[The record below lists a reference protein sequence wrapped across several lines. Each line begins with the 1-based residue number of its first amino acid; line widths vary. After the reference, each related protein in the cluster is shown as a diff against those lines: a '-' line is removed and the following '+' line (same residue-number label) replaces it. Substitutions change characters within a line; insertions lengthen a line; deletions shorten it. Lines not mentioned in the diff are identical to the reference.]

1 MIDMDQF
8 NARLGNN
15 QAVIVQIL
23 KMFSEQ
29 FGKQPDLMRP
39 SFTHGDTDTL
49 FQLAHSLKGALGNMC
64 AEEDAELAG
73 QIESLARSGELPAE
87 SLMAEIELRLSEIEA
102 QIQAELN

>member
-23 KMFSEQ
+23 KMFSDQ

-39 SFTHGDTDTL
+39 AFTHGDTETL
-49 FQLAHSLKGALGNMC
+49 FQLAHSIKGALANMC
-64 AEEDAELAG
+64 AEEDAAIAEK
-73 QIESLARSGELPAE
+73 IESQARSGELPAE
-87 SLMAEIELRLSEIEA
+87 SLMAEMELRLSELEA
-102 QIQAELN
+102 QIQSELN